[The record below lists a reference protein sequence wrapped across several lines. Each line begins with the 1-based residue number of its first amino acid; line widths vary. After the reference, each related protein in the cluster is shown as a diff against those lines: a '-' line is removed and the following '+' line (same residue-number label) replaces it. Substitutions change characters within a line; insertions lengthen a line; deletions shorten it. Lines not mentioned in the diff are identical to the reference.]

1 MNRMKNKPTLW
12 NGVSLL
18 VVAVLIITA
27 FARGMAQIW
36 LYAAAF
42 AVWTVWAAV
51 KFFMPWLQA
60 NARRREARRIRKQYE
75 ARRKQKPKLHIP
87 DVSEP
92 VSIVLLRHVNFRI
105 SSYLRSVYPD
115 ATWEWREEFPERIVS
130 GGGTGR
136 IQIYGIPDYN
146 YADVT
151 FDQQAGI
158 NCTLLKMVPLAQ
170 PNGQPAQEASKQQR
184 QAPVD
189 PQIWYEKQGRT
200 VLENLIADLN
210 SRGHN
215 SLTIK
220 ENGEITIQQ
229 ADSEVRQ
236 ATLESVPEKTYWPRL
251 TKVLESEGLAAKA
264 TENGMVVSW

>member
-1 MNRMKNKPTLW
+1 MKNKPTLW
-12 NGVSLL
+12 NGVSVLA
-18 VVAVLIITA
+18 VAVLVITA
-27 FARGMAQIW
+27 FARGTAQIW

-42 AVWTVWAAV
+42 TVWAVWAAV
-51 KFFMPWLQA
+51 KFLVPWLQA
-60 NARRREARRIRKQYE
+60 KARQMEARRIRKQYE
-75 ARRKQKPKLHIP
+75 AQQQEKPAQHTQDI
-87 DVSEP
+87 SEP
-92 VSIVLLRHVNFRI
+92 INIVLLRHVNFRI
-105 SSYLRSVYPD
+105 SSYLKSAYPD
-115 ATWEWREEFPERIVS
+115 ATWEWREEFPERIIS
-130 GGGTGR
+130 EGGTGR
-136 IQIYGIPDYN
+136 IQVYGIADFN

-158 NCTLLKMVPLAQ
+158 HCSLLKMVPLAQ
-170 PNGQPAQEASKQQR
+170 QDGQPKPETPKPPK

-215 SLTIK
+215 SLTIR
-220 ENGEITIQQ
+220 ENGEITIMQ

-236 ATLESVPEKTYWPRL
+236 AAFESVPEKTYWPRL